1 MEKTEVKI
9 KEYMEYEEL
18 FMYFL
23 IPGLCLLL
31 LEVLLANTRLRK
43 IP

>member
-1 MEKTEVKI
+1 MEKTEAKI

-18 FMYFL
+18 FAWFL
-23 IPGLCLLL
+23 IPGLFLVLV
-31 LEVLLANTRLRK
+31 EILLANTRLRK

>member
-1 MEKTEVKI
+1 MEKSEVKI

-18 FMYFL
+18 FAWLL
-23 IPGLCLLL
+23 IPGLALLL
-31 LEVLLANTRLRK
+31 LEIVLANTRLRK

>member
-1 MEKTEVKI
+1 MEKTEVKL

-18 FMYFL
+18 FGWFL
-23 IPGLCLLL
+23 LPGLVLLL
-31 LEVLLANTRLRK
+31 LEILLANTRLRK